1 MYIWY
6 VYIVRKSI
14 YFIIINFFIVN
25 FIYLLYMF
33 MIKLRYFL
41 LVLRNGLYNVWYILI
56 YCLYFF
62 WLRFVGGREVTVG
75 EVRNRLIV
83 EEFSGILGGI
93 LFFIFKGKE
102 VGILVLTI

>member
-33 MIKLRYFL
+33 MIVYFNL
-41 LVLRNGLYNVWYILI
+41 LFI
-56 YCLYFF
+56 FF

-93 LFFIFKGKE
+93 LFFIFKRKE
-102 VGILVLTI
+102 VSILVLTI